1 MRILI
6 PDLGYDNADVERD
19 VAGSDVTIDFYRWQ
33 PGIEFRISEESWRSC
48 DGLTLYEKI
57 PITPD
62 IMAKLD
68 SLRVV
73 VRAGVGFDNVDLK
86 GFGEL
91 GIPVCNVPDYGTMD
105 VAEHAIGMLLDLTRG
120 INNHDWRL
128 RKDPVGEWMFQT
140 PPIKRRLLGRRFGIV
155 GLGRIGT
162 ATAMRAR
169 GLGLDVWFYDPYL
182 RPGIELGLGFNR
194 ADSLHELMAVSD
206 IVSLHTP
213 LTEETRNMID
223 AKALAA
229 APRGVI
235 VLNTG
240 RGETV
245 VLDDLFDALKS
256 GHVDGAGLDVLPEE
270 PPDPDHPLIKAWR
283 TREPW
288 LEGRVVMTPHS
299 AFHSPESI
307 LTLRRKSVE
316 TALSYLRDGRLV
328 NCVNGDCLKA

>member
-6 PDLGYDNADVERD
+6 PDLGYEDADVERD
-19 VAGSDVTIDFYRWQ
+19 VAGSDATIDFYRWQ
-33 PGIEFRISEESWRSC
+33 PGIEFQISEESWRSC
-48 DGLTLYEKI
+48 HALTLYEKI
-57 PITPD
+57 PITPE
-62 IMAKLD
+62 IMAKLE
-68 SLRVV
+68 SLRLV

-105 VAEHAIGMLLDLTRG
+105 VAEHAIGMLLGLTRG

-128 RKDPVGEWMFQT
+128 RKDPIGEWMFQT

-182 RPGIELGLGFNR
+182 RPGIELGLGFSR

-256 GHVDGAGLDVLPEE
+256 GHVDGAGLDVIPEE
-270 PPDPDHPLIKAWR
+270 PPNPDHPLIKAWR
-283 TREPW
+283 TRELW
-288 LEGRVVMTPHS
+288 LEGRVIMTPHS

-307 LTLRRKSVE
+307 VTLRRKSVE

-328 NCVNGDCLKA
+328 NCVNGDYLKA